1 MKKWVALVLIL
12 LVLSGCSWQK
22 VKKWS
27 MDLMGERRQDD
38 PCYTFHKM
46 ISVPLHAGHSA

>member
-22 VKKWS
+22 VKKWFDGLEWERDDKTIHVI
-27 MDLMGERRQDD
+27 DLFIR
-38 PCYTFHKM
+38 
-46 ISVPLHAGHSA
+46 